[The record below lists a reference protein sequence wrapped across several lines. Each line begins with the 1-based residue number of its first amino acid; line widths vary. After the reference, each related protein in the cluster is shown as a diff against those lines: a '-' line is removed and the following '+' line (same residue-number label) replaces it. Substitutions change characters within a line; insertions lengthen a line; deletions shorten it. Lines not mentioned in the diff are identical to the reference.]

1 MRLLSI
7 ALALL
12 FSATAFAQ
20 GLVKTDSVVG
30 KGREAVSGATVV
42 VVWLPACVVAVE
54 ADVVVSPPATVTC
67 GAVANTAPSS

>member
-1 MRLLSI
+1 MTGPRPDFAAWRRLVATLLI

-30 KGREAVSGATVV
+30 KGGS
-42 VVWLPACVVAVE
+42 
-54 ADVVVSPPATVTC
+54 
-67 GAVANTAPSS
+67 